1 MRTNI
6 ILLSLLFGVLGKAT
20 AQNETIDISGNN
32 TSSSYV
38 TYNKYISIPEGKTTD
53 VRMARYCYFSSTI
66 AGKGTLNLY
75 AGGER
80 AYLGTEKGAAW
91 PNWKSLLTEENPS
104 PWKILKEASKTEK

>member
-6 ILLSLLFGVLGKAT
+6 ILLSLLFCVLGKAT

-38 TYNKYISIPEGKTTD
+38 TYNKYISIPAGKTTD

-80 AYLGTEKGAAW
+80 AYLGTEKERHG
-91 PNWKSLLTEENPS
+91 PTGTPSLATS
-104 PWKILKEASKTEK
+104 TSIHTQKTLPEPAFMA